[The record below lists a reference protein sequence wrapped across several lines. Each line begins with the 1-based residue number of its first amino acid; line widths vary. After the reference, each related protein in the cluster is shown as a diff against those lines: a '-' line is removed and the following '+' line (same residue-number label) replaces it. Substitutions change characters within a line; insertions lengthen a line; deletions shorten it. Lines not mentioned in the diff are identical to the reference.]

1 MVRKLGFIVL
11 VKNLGDAMLLIYI
24 AIFIA
29 LAISFYAKIKVM

>member
-11 VKNLGDAMLLIYI
+11 LKILRDAVLIVYI

-29 LAISFYAKIKVM
+29 LVISLYAKIKVM